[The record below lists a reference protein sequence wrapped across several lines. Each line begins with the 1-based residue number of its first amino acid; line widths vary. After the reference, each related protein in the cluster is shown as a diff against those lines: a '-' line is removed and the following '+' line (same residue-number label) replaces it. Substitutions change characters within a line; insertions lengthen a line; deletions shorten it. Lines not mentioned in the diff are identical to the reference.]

1 LYGIRQHMANRFVSL
16 IIEVVSDCRQIIVA
30 PQESPCRG
38 RGAFF
43 PTKNRSAVVRGLQ
56 SPPRRHL
63 RTARSVWFAALHPG
77 GYRGQGRSNDH
88 GLLDR
93 RLITQLVTTRA
104 RGPHLHQLGRDY
116 CSGHEAE
123 PFPGG
128 HARPHSRLV
137 TEMRH
142 EANRLAVAPRIRKVS
157 SRTLLWYSGNPA
169 RVLPTPVRYIP
180 NPDGVLGD
188 DDNNRILAT
197 SVLRAVSVM
206 CRFPVRRHMPVLN

>member
-1 LYGIRQHMANRFVSL
+1 MSRS
-16 IIEVVSDCRQIIVA
+16 
-30 PQESPCRG
+30 G
-38 RGAFF
+38 RLLPHEEPLGRC
-43 PTKNRSAVVRGLQ
+43 P
-56 SPPRRHL
+56 
-63 RTARSVWFAALHPG
+63 RTAKSSSSTSPDCPLSLVRRPTPGRISRS
-77 GYRGQGRSNDH
+77 RSLNDH

-206 CRFPVRRHMPVLN
+206 CRFPVRRHMP